1 MRILHLA
8 NHCHEIGNGIMNVAV
23 DLACCQADAG
33 HSVAFAS
40 AGGSYVPL
48 IAAHGVEHRHLD
60 QQWRRPLRL
69 PTALLGLRA
78 LLREFRP
85 DVVHA
90 HMMTGALL
98 AAALRGGGPWALVT
112 TVHNEWQ
119 RSAIAMGVGDRV
131 IAVSEAVAAR
141 MAARGIPRRRLEVVR
156 NGALRS
162 PRRPGRAGTT
172 VNLGSPAILTVAG
185 LYARKGIG
193 ELIAA
198 FDRVAPHYPGA
209 TLTLVGDGP
218 DRARFAAQAQASPHA
233 GRIRLTGFIADPR
246 PYFHAADIFVL
257 ASRNEPFGL
266 VLAEAREAGCACVGT
281 RVGGIPEVLEGG
293 EAGLLVDPED
303 PDALA
308 EALFALL
315 GSRETLETWQR
326 AARRGL
332 GWLDVARASGQVVQ
346 VYQRAVAERPRAGR
360 PLPLVPPVPTDAKGE

>member
-23 DLACCQADAG
+23 DLACCQAEAG
-33 HSVAFAS
+33 HTVAVAS

-48 IAAHGVEHRHLD
+48 IERHGVDHRHLE
-60 QQWRRPLRL
+60 QHWRRLLRL
-69 PTALLGLRA
+69 PAALLGLRA
-78 LLREFRP
+78 LLRAFRP

-98 AAALRGGGPWALVT
+98 SAALRGQGRWALVT

-119 RSAIAMGVGDRV
+119 RSAVAMGVGDRV

-141 MAARGIPRRRLEVVR
+141 MAMRGVPQRRIDVVR

-162 PRRPGRAGTT
+162 PRRPDRAMTT
-172 VNLGSPAILTVAG
+172 LNLGSPAILTVAG
-185 LYARKGIG
+185 LYARKGIA

-198 FDRVAPHYPGA
+198 FERVAPHHPSA
-209 TLTLVGDGP
+209 TLTIVGDGP
-218 DRARFAAQAQASPHA
+218 DRARFEALAQSSPYA
-233 GRIRLTGFIADPR
+233 GRICLTGFIADPR

-266 VLAEAREAGCACVGT
+266 VLAEAREAGCACIGT

-293 EAGLLVDPED
+293 CAGVLVDPAD
-303 PDALA
+303 PDALT

-315 GSRETLETWQR
+315 GNREILERWQG
-326 AARRGL
+326 AARCGL
-332 GWLDVARASGQVVQ
+332 GWLDVARASEQVVL
-346 VYQRAVAERPRAGR
+346 VYQRAVSERRQAR
-360 PLPLVPPVPTDAKGE
+360 RSLPFAPPAPVDAKGD